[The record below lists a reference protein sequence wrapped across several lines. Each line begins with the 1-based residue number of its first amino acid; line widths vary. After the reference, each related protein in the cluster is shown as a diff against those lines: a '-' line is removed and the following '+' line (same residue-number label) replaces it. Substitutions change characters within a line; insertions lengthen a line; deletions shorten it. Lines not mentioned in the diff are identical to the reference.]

1 MDGAFNRNKY
11 ITTKETVMRLYE
23 FANAQEQL
31 ALWKLISDSVW
42 DSISVQA
49 QAQEQKRAKDAKAA
63 KKAPKSSPIKLSAKR
78 VSPPTPPKPRTP
90 PKKIDSKTDSK
101 TDAEAKQ
108 KSAQVAS
115 QQRQQAQ
122 ATVKS
127 TQTPITVQQQKQQV
141 LPKAFTDTAQSNAA
155 TRPLP
160 SSTAASLAAQ
170 NAVRARSIAQTQ
182 RSLYPLAHDEVV
194 KRLTS

>member
-1 MDGAFNRNKY
+1 
-11 ITTKETVMRLYE
+11 MRLYE

-63 KKAPKSSPIKLSAKR
+63 KKAPKSSPIKSSAKR

-90 PKKIDSKTDSK
+90 PKKTDSNTDAR

-108 KSAQVAS
+108 KSVS
-115 QQRQQAQ
+115 
-122 ATVKS
+122 
-127 TQTPITVQQQKQQV
+127 QQQKPQV
-141 LPKAFTDTAQSNAA
+141 LPNVFT
-155 TRPLP
+155 
-160 SSTAASLAAQ
+160 STARSNPAQPQSPVTSASSLSAQ
-170 NAVRARSIAQTQ
+170 NAAKTRSE
-182 RSLYPLAHDEVV
+182 RLAHDPNSVANIQRQLDPLASSDVV

>member
-1 MDGAFNRNKY
+1 
-11 ITTKETVMRLYE
+11 MRLYE

-42 DSISVQA
+42 NSISVQA
-49 QAQEQKRAKDAKAA
+49 QAQEQKRAKDAKTA
-63 KKAPKSSPIKLSAKR
+63 KKAPKSSPIKSSVKR
-78 VSPPTPPKPRTP
+78 VSPPTPPKPRAP
-90 PKKIDSKTDSK
+90 PKK
-101 TDAEAKQ
+101 TDAEANQ
-108 KSAQVAS
+108 KSAQLTS
-115 QQRQQAQ
+115 QPSQQAQ

-127 TQTPITVQQQKQQV
+127 TQTPITSQQQKQQV

-160 SSTAASLAAQ
+160 SNTAASLAAQ

-194 KRLTS
+194 KRLTR

>member
-1 MDGAFNRNKY
+1 
-11 ITTKETVMRLYE
+11 MRLYE

-49 QAQEQKRAKDAKAA
+49 QAQEQKRAKDAKTA

-90 PKKIDSKTDSK
+90 PKKTDSK
-101 TDAEAKQ
+101 KDAEAKQ
-108 KSAQVAS
+108 KSAS
-115 QQRQQAQ
+115 Q
-122 ATVKS
+122 
-127 TQTPITVQQQKQQV
+127 TQKPQV
-141 LPKAFTDTAQSNAA
+141 LPKVFT
-155 TRPLP
+155 
-160 SSTAASLAAQ
+160 STARSNPAQPQSPVTSASSLATQ
-170 NAVRARSIAQTQ
+170 NSLKTRSDRLRAPDTVAGVQ
-182 RSLYPLAHDEVV
+182 RQLDPLASSEVV

>member
-1 MDGAFNRNKY
+1 MTLSVAINTSLERDLL
-11 ITTKETVMRLYE
+11 MRLYE
-23 FANAQEQL
+23 FTNAQEQL

-49 QAQEQKRAKDAKAA
+49 QAQEQKRAKDAKTA

-90 PKKIDSKTDSK
+90 PKKTDSK

-108 KSAQVAS
+108 KSAQLTS

-127 TQTPITVQQQKQQV
+127 TQTPITPQQQKQQV

>member
-1 MDGAFNRNKY
+1 
-11 ITTKETVMRLYE
+11 MRLYE

-49 QAQEQKRAKDAKAA
+49 QAQEQKRAKDAKTA
-63 KKAPKSSPIKLSAKR
+63 KKPPKSSPIKLSAKR
-78 VSPPTPPKPRTP
+78 VSPPTPPKPRNP
-90 PKKIDSKTDSK
+90 PKKTDSK
-101 TDAEAKQ
+101 TDAEVKQ
-108 KSAQVAS
+108 KSAQLTS
-115 QQRQQAQ
+115 QPSQQAQ
-122 ATVKS
+122 ARVKS
-127 TQTPITVQQQKQQV
+127 TQTPITGQQQKQQV

-160 SSTAASLAAQ
+160 SNTAASLAAQ